1 MNGDGIMDNCIMEK
15 IVLHKVLNSKKYNWN
30 KKINSYGT
38 DITIL
43 DIIDSSIRDI
53 TTKKF
58 IAMMLHDKKANNF
71 ICRNGYSI
79 LATSL
84 SYNDVLNG
92 LLENKAIK
100 DRILNMN
107 YLKRYLDMNDVV
119 RHILKICNDDVI
131 YNKYFRWNDNCE

>member
-1 MNGDGIMDNCIMEK
+1 MNGDGILDNCIMEK
-15 IVLHKVLNSKKYNWN
+15 IVLHKILNSKKYNWN

-43 DIIDSSIRDI
+43 DIIDSSIRDK

-79 LATSL
+79 LSTSL

-100 DRILNMN
+100 DRILDMD

>member
-43 DIIDSSIRDI
+43 DIIDSSIRDE

-58 IAMMLHDKKANNF
+58 IAMMLHDKKANKF

>member
-1 MNGDGIMDNCIMEK
+1 MNGDGILDNCIMEK

-43 DIIDSSIRDI
+43 DIIDSSIRDK

-84 SYNDVLNG
+84 SYNDVLNR

-100 DRILNMN
+100 DRILDMN

>member
-15 IVLHKVLNSKKYNWN
+15 IVLHKVLNSRKYNWN

-43 DIIDSSIRDI
+43 DIIDSSIRDK

-100 DRILNMN
+100 DRILDMN

>member
-1 MNGDGIMDNCIMEK
+1 MNGDGILDNCIMEK

-43 DIIDSSIRDI
+43 DIIDSSIRDE

>member
-1 MNGDGIMDNCIMEK
+1 MNGDGILDNCIMEK

-43 DIIDSSIRDI
+43 DIIDSSIRDE

-100 DRILNMN
+100 DRILDMD

>member
-1 MNGDGIMDNCIMEK
+1 MDNCIMEK

-100 DRILNMN
+100 DRIVNMN

>member
-100 DRILNMN
+100 DRIVNMN

>member
-1 MNGDGIMDNCIMEK
+1 MNGDGILDNCIMEK

-43 DIIDSSIRDI
+43 DIIDSSIRDE

-100 DRILNMN
+100 DRILDMG

-131 YNKYFRWNDNCE
+131 YNKYFRWNDNYE

>member
-43 DIIDSSIRDI
+43 DIIDSSIRDK

>member
-43 DIIDSSIRDI
+43 DIIDSSIRDE

>member
-1 MNGDGIMDNCIMEK
+1 MINLNDDIMEK
-15 IVLHKVLNSKKYNWN
+15 IILHKILNSKKYNWN

-43 DIIDSSIRDI
+43 GIIDGGIRDK

-58 IAMMLHDKKANNF
+58 IAMMLYDKKANNF

-100 DRILNMN
+100 DRILDMD

>member
-1 MNGDGIMDNCIMEK
+1 MNGDGILDNCIMEK

-43 DIIDSSIRDI
+43 DIIDSSIRDK

-58 IAMMLHDKKANNF
+58 TAMMLHDKKANKF

-92 LLENKAIK
+92 LNNFYDASLEIRN
-100 DRILNMN
+100 
-107 YLKRYLDMNDVV
+107 
-119 RHILKICNDDVI
+119 
-131 YNKYFRWNDNCE
+131 FF

>member
-1 MNGDGIMDNCIMEK
+1 MDNCIMEK

-43 DIIDSSIRDI
+43 DIIDSSIRDE

>member
-1 MNGDGIMDNCIMEK
+1 MDNCIMEK
-15 IVLHKVLNSKKYNWN
+15 KVLHKVLNSKKYNWN

-43 DIIDSSIRDI
+43 DIIDSSIRDE

>member
-30 KKINSYGT
+30 NKINSYGT

-43 DIIDSSIRDI
+43 DIIDSSIRDE

>member
-1 MNGDGIMDNCIMEK
+1 MNGDGILDNCIMEK

-43 DIIDSSIRDI
+43 DIIDSSIRDE

-71 ICRNGYSI
+71 ICRNGYTI

-100 DRILNMN
+100 DRILDMN

>member
-1 MNGDGIMDNCIMEK
+1 MNGDGILDNCIMEK

-43 DIIDSSIRDI
+43 DIIDSGIRDK

>member
-1 MNGDGIMDNCIMEK
+1 MNGDGILDNCIMEK

-43 DIIDSSIRDI
+43 DIIDSSIRDK

>member
-1 MNGDGIMDNCIMEK
+1 MNGDGILDNCIMEK

-43 DIIDSSIRDI
+43 DIIDSSIRDE

-58 IAMMLHDKKANNF
+58 IAMMLHDKKANKF

>member
-15 IVLHKVLNSKKYNWN
+15 KVLHKVLNSKKYNWN

-43 DIIDSSIRDI
+43 DIIDSSIRDE

>member
-43 DIIDSSIRDI
+43 DNIDSSIRDE

>member
-1 MNGDGIMDNCIMEK
+1 MNGDGILDNCIMEK

-43 DIIDSSIRDI
+43 DIIDSSIRDK

-131 YNKYFRWNDNCE
+131 YNKYFRWNDNYE

>member
-1 MNGDGIMDNCIMEK
+1 MEK
-15 IVLHKVLNSKKYNWN
+15 IVLHKVLNSKKYDWN

-38 DITIL
+38 DITVL
-43 DIIDSSIRDI
+43 DFIDSTIRDN
-53 TTKKF
+53 TTEKF
-58 IAMMLHDKKANNF
+58 IALMLYNEKANKF

-92 LLENKAIK
+92 LLENKAIS
-100 DRILNMN
+100 DRILDMK
-107 YLKRYLDMNDVV
+107 YLKRYLDMNNVV

-131 YNKYFRWNDNCE
+131 YNKYFRWNDIYEQ